1 MRDVMGQILGIA
13 LAVVLTALA
22 LLYPNALGA
31 WRAAIWIGAALS
43 ILAVIGLYLLSGK
56 DRAKL
61 YLSGPHLFR
70 EPRSKNEN
78 RWSMRVHNR
87 GPAAARHVLVRL
99 QSATTPPRFGRWT
112 ADYPYPV
119 YPVGTIT
126 NDAAQTSSPQRQIN
140 PESHEYY
147 EIVRGWETEDG
158 KLNTSLNTKGGGHN
172 DIYIEPDE
180 RWRLHYEVTSE
191 NADPVHFTLEIFVE
205 SNEVKVSKVGLQGAP
220 RWTRWGVRR
229 RA

>member
-1 MRDVMGQILGIA
+1 MRDVIGQILGIA

-22 LLYPNALGA
+22 IVYPNALGA
-31 WRAAIWIGAALS
+31 WHAAIWIGVAVF
-43 ILAVIGLYLLSGK
+43 ILAVIWLYFSRGK

-87 GPAAARHVLVRL
+87 GPAAARHVLVRM
-99 QSATTPPRFGRWT
+99 QSATTPQRFGRT
-112 ADYPYPV
+112 
-119 YPVGTIT
+119 
-126 NDAAQTSSPQRQIN
+126 QTSSPQRQFN
-140 PESHEYY
+140 PESHEDY

-205 SNEVKVSKVGLQGAP
+205 SNEVKVSMVDGPRGRPTWAAWWP
-220 RWTRWGVRR
+220 RWLWGWSRL
-229 RA
+229 AA

>member
-1 MRDVMGQILGIA
+1 MREFWGAIVGAAASVAVAAISAACSVIFSKSLGEWR
-13 LAVVLTALA
+13 VVL
-22 LLYPNALGA
+22 
-31 WRAAIWIGAALS
+31 WIGCVVGIVATLS
-43 ILAVIGLYLLSGK
+43 WLWLLWSAKEK
-56 DRAKL
+56 DKAKL
-61 YLSGPHLFR
+61 SLSGPRLFR

-78 RWSMRVHNR
+78 RWSMRIHNR

-99 QSATTPPRFGRWT
+99 QSATTQPRFGRWT

-119 YPVGTIT
+119 YPMGTIT
-126 NDAAQTSSPQRQIN
+126 NDPVQTSSPQRQIN
-140 PESHEYY
+140 PESHEDY

-158 KLNTSLNTKGGGHN
+158 KLNTSLNTKGGGPN

-205 SNEVKVSKVGLQGAP
+205 SNEVKVSMVDAQAQ
-220 RWTRWGVRR
+220 TR
-229 RA
+229 